1 MLVGPR
7 QVLLLLRPLCPR
19 SALPSHT
26 VRLLSTSSRSTIARL
41 LNTDPSSSSSLAQHS
56 QTPVAGETVSVNGW
70 VRSVRKQKRMAFAA
84 VGDGSSLAPLQVVMS
99 PELATG
105 LSTGVGVAIT
115 GQWQPSPPGKQQA
128 QELRAQHIR
137 VLGEN
142 DSAKFHTT
150 DFLRTLPHLRTRT
163 PFNSLMLRL
172 RSYVIAQVTAFFAAR
187 DYVQAH
193 PPVITSSD
201 CEGAGEVFSVVAQGD
216 ASNVQDGS
224 AAPGEHFFRH
234 PKYLTVSSQLHLEAL
249 SQSVGKVWCLS
260 PAFRAEK
267 SSTPR
272 HLSEFYMLETELSFV
287 EQLDEVMDAVEE
299 MLRHVAVKLR
309 DSGVGRELLLARSP
323 EYSKGEGFDGITA
336 EALSRRWEGLCRSH
350 WPRISFA
357 EAVTRLQ
364 DAQNRGEVSFK
375 FAPSYDHGLQTEH
388 EAFIANSI
396 GQGSPVFVTD
406 YPRSVK
412 PFYMSP
418 TSAGSSQHH
427 PLETVACF
435 DLLVPDT
442 CELVGGSLREHRLP
456 ELLAA
461 MDSHG
466 LKVPTLSGAS
476 EEQNS
481 REMTLQSS
489 DDDASLQWY
498 ADLRRF
504 GSVPHGGYGLGFDR
518 LLSYLSGVPNLRD
531 EYSCSL
537 SSRHVQIQ
545 GLEPFLRMPWSVM
558 ASEWDPTCIG
568 RPFDRARAR
577 QRWPNDASSAI
588 WIEKSPGSCQD
599 GASLS
604 VEEGRDGVAMIS
616 AEHRSAG
623 AAGEVARGNGHR
635 KYTRLHIWQV
645 LRSGFVHGSSKDGR
659 TGMIAVWAPPVYRIS
674 SNSVQP
680 CATST
685 SERKFSLASPLSS
698 SAITATIATEQTPGV
713 VAYMAAHD
721 RVPAPVEEV
730 ADYESLPPNYSL
742 AANMTA
748 GAFAG
753 IAEHSVM
760 YPIDLLKTRM
770 QVANPSPAAV
780 YSGISNAMI
789 TITRLEGFRT
799 LWRGVSSV
807 VLGAG
812 PAHAVYF
819 ATYEAVKHA
828 AGGNE
833 GGKHE
838 HHPIAAALS
847 GAAATIASDALMN
860 PFDVI
865 KQRMQLHGS
874 SYKSL
879 SDCAKSVFRRE
890 GIGAFYVSYPT
901 TLCMTVPFT
910 ALQFVAYESLSKT
923 MNPTG
928 RWDPYT
934 HCTAGGLAGGLA
946 AGVTTPLDVIKT
958 LLQTRGSAAETE
970 LRNVRGLLEAAKIIK
985 RRDGWRGFFRG
996 LKPRIV
1002 TTMPS
1007 TAICWSVTAYE
1018 MAKAFFI
1025 SQSVE

>member
-7 QVLLLLRPLCPR
+7 RVLLLLRPLCPR

-70 VRSVRKQKRMAFAA
+70 VRSVRKQKRIAFAA

-172 RSYVIAQVTAFFAAR
+172 RSHVIAQVTAFFAAR

-272 HLSEFYMLETELSFV
+272 HLSEFYMLEAELSFV

-427 PLETVACF
+427 PSETVACF

-481 REMTLQSS
+481 REMNLQSS
-489 DDDASLQWY
+489 DDDAGLQWY

-531 EYSCSL
+531 HISSYLSPPTGIEPVSVKSVEVRIVNPCINMRRWSL
-537 SSRHVQIQ
+537 LHCNFFCTHP
-545 GLEPFLRMPWSVM
+545 LP
-558 ASEWDPTCIG
+558 ASET
-568 RPFDRARAR
+568 
-577 QRWPNDASSAI
+577 STS
-588 WIEKSPGSCQD
+588 D

-623 AAGEVARGNGHR
+623 AAGEVARCNGRR
-635 KYTRLHIWQV
+635 KYTSLHIWQV
-645 LRSGFVHGSSKDGR
+645 LRSGFLHGSSKDGR

-1007 TAICWSVTAYE
+1007 TAICWTAYE